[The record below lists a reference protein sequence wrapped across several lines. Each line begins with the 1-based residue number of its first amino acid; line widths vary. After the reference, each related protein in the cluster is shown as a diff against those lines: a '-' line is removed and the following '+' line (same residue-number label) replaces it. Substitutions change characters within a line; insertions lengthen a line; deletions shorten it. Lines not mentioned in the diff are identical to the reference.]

1 MLDGQA
7 LPAPVSIDEEG
18 GLEVTRWWLIAAAL
32 ALAAHEARG
41 ADAAVATYT
50 ATYSVEYKGKEAG
63 TAEFSVV
70 YLADRDLYE
79 FTSRIIAKGLLKLA
93 RPKPAVE
100 RSQFRVDAEGI
111 RPLEFWYEDGSRS
124 GEDNVHIAFDWD
136 RRVAT
141 VSGAETR
148 ARDGLTGGRARPR
161 HAASRADARSRA
173 SRARRARTRIADED
187 SVSDYEYTDNGTA
200 TTTTGIGP
208 LETRALTQQ
217 RAGSSRTTWL
227 WVAPELRF
235 LPVRI
240 EQRRDGEVQTAFTLV
255 AVDGL
260 AASPLTA
267 SALRCAAA

>member
-1 MLDGQA
+1 M
-7 LPAPVSIDEEG
+7 
-18 GLEVTRWWLIAAAL
+18 TRWWLTVAAL

-50 ATYSVEYKGKEAG
+50 ATYRVEYKGKDAG
-63 TAEFSVV
+63 TAQFSVRQ
-70 YLADRDLYE
+70 LPHNDLYE
-79 FTSRIIAKGLLKLA
+79 FTSTITAKGLLKLA

-100 RSQFRVDAEGI
+100 RSQFRVDAEGV
-111 RPLEFWYEDGSRS
+111 RPLEFWYEDGSRT

-141 VSGAETR
+141 VSGGETR
-148 ARDGLTGGRARPR
+148 REMALPAAALDRGTLQVALMRDLAATGSPR
-161 HAASRADARSRA
+161 
-173 SRARRARTRIADED
+173 TYTIADED
-187 SVSDYEYTDNGTA
+187 SVSDYAYTDNGTA
-200 TTTTGIGP
+200 TTTTGIGSVQ
-208 LETRALTQQ
+208 TRALTQQ

-255 AVDGL
+255 SVSGL
-260 AASPLTA
+260 TPSP
-267 SALRCAAA
+267 